1 MSENT
6 PQFSKFHE
14 EVENEKDNASNSKPE
29 HRGESEDFSWY
40 GGEVDDRIVREIVR
54 LKREHKL

>member
-1 MSENT
+1 MSENM
-6 PQFSKFHE
+6 PQFSKPHE
-14 EVENEKDNASNSKPE
+14 GIENDKDNASNNEAE

-40 GGEVDDRIVREIVR
+40 SGEVDDRIVREIVR